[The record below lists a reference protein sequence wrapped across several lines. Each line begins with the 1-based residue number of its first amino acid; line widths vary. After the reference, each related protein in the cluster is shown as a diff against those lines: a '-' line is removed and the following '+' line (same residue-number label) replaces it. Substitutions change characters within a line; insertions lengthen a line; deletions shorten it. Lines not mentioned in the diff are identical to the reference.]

1 VACCRESGRIA
12 PQPNGARRAHPD
24 AAKITAPPET
34 RAQRVGAAEELDDSK
49 AARAIKK
56 SDADRA
62 DYLKRFYRVAEE
74 LHYDLV
80 INIEAVSIEQ
90 AAALISHSAGLDTG

>member
-1 VACCRESGRIA
+1 MARGERI
-12 PQPNGARRAHPD
+12 PMPRRSPLHRKRGPSASE
-24 AAKITAPPET
+24 PPKSWT
-34 RAQRVGAAEELDDSK
+34 ISK